1 MDSREVAG
9 ARLAAGFSIILHYAF
24 IRAESGARWYKT
36 YVLIH
41 TGIRSSFLL
50 SNFRSRELS
59 PGNIQRTAAWA
70 TSSIKLNFTLAIL
83 ASPSVVEAGDIALLR
98 GLVINSRCSAEF
110 QVNSCES
117 CAIAPFAI
125 SPVASSS
132 VSSLRLFSSF
142 DAGYAE
148 RVRVRTRIELDAAL
162 LNTQCDLFETR
173 RIKHKGPRM
182 IGKLLRRTG
191 FVGQSRSALK

>member
-1 MDSREVAG
+1 M
-9 ARLAAGFSIILHYAF
+9 
-24 IRAESGARWYKT
+24 
-36 YVLIH
+36 
-41 TGIRSSFLL
+41 
-50 SNFRSRELS
+50 
-59 PGNIQRTAAWA
+59 GN
-70 TSSIKLNFTLAIL
+70 
-83 ASPSVVEAGDIALLR
+83 IALLR
-98 GLVINSRCSAEF
+98 GFVINSRCSAEF
-110 QVNSCES
+110 RVNSCES
-117 CAIAPFAI
+117 CANRPLRDL
-125 SPVASSS
+125 SGRGASSS
-132 VSSLRLFSSF
+132 VSSLRLFS